1 MTTITF
7 KNILRL
13 RAAIMRLT
21 GTLLLVLTF
30 PCTVSA
36 QVDAEQVMRI
46 GRNVLSMEDYVLAIQ
61 YFNQAIK
68 AKPYLAEPYYL
79 RGLAKINLEDYKGA
93 EEDCTLALERN
104 KFLSE
109 AYKLRGFARQNL
121 HRDSLAICDY
131 DAGLTY
137 YPLDKYFL
145 YYKAIAQ
152 TETERYAGADTTFQR
167 LLRSYPNFEEG
178 YEARARLNTMR
189 GDTAA
194 ALTDIGRALEISKNL
209 INARLMR
216 ADIEARRQRWD
227 EATADM
233 DEVIKLRPQET
244 SLYIN
249 RAYLR
254 YNNDDW
260 FGAMSDYNY
269 ALQLEPENQ
278 AALFNRALLRY
289 EIKDLDRASADFSA
303 VLKLDP
309 SNFHAL
315 YNRGL
320 INLERKRMR
329 EAEADFRA
337 IARRYPRFY
346 PAFYAIAEARQGLG
360 DMRGAMENV
369 YHAESLIRQYVRN
382 PERNPLDR
390 PKIARAESN
399 DRGTEQNIDESEIDV
414 MNRFNKL
421 VTLSST
427 SESRLAY
434 GDKIKGQI
442 QNRDVRIEP
451 EPLYSIS
458 YYETKDALRYTS
470 NYFRELDDL
479 NRSRWLSGKL
489 HLSTPSP
496 ASEKQ
501 IADMFRMI
509 DAITANMGREGA
521 RPVDYLGRGVAYLSL
536 KNYEASLADLDSA
549 INANPEFTVAYMAR
563 GAARYEASRSEVA
576 LSASETPGS
585 DQAMLAARKAES
597 AAASALA
604 DFDKAIALNPR
615 LIYAW
620 FDKGNIYYAL
630 DDFTSALQCYSE
642 AINVNPDFGQAYFN
656 RGLTYLRIGDRSRA
670 FTDLS
675 KAGELGV
682 LPSYNV
688 LKRMK

>member
-1 MTTITF
+1 MIMTTIR
-7 KNILRL
+7 NIARELARL
-13 RAAIMRLT
+13 VGVVALALLSVVLPRAA
-21 GTLLLVLTF
+21 F
-30 PCTVSA
+30 A
-36 QVDAEQVMRI
+36 QVDAEQVVRI

-79 RGLAKINLEDYKGA
+79 RGLAKLNLEDYKGA
-93 EEDCTLALERN
+93 EEDCSMALERN

-121 HRDSLAICDY
+121 HRDSLAIADY
-131 DAGLTY
+131 DAGLKY

-145 YYKAIAQ
+145 YYKAVAQ
-152 TETERYAGADTTFQR
+152 TETERYAAADSTFQR
-167 LLRSYPNFEEG
+167 LLRAYPNFEEG

-209 INARLMR
+209 VNARLMR
-216 ADIEARRQRWD
+216 ADIEARRRRWD

-249 RAYLR
+249 RAFLR

-303 VLKLDP
+303 VLRLDP

-329 EAEADFRA
+329 EAEADFRT
-337 IARRYPRFY
+337 IVRRYPRFY
-346 PAFYAIAEARQGLG
+346 PAFYAIAEARQGMG

-369 YHAESLIRQYVRN
+369 YHAESLIRQYVKN

-399 DRGTEQNIDESEIDV
+399 DRGTQQNVDESEIDV

-421 VTLSST
+421 VTMSSAA
-427 SESRLAY
+427 ESRLAY

-442 QNRDVRIEP
+442 QNRDVRVEP
-451 EPLYSIS
+451 EPNYTIS
-458 YYETKDALRYTS
+458 YYESKDVLRSTS

-479 NRSRWLSGKL
+479 NRSRWLQGKL
-489 HLSTPSP
+489 FLSTAAPTG
-496 ASEKQ
+496 EKQ
-501 IADMFRMI
+501 IADMFRLI
-509 DAITANMGREGA
+509 DALSLSMQRDGA

-536 KNYEASLADLDSA
+536 KNYESALADLDSA
-549 INANPEFTVAYMAR
+549 ITANPEFTVAYMAR
-563 GAARYEASRSEVA
+563 GAARYEASKAETA

-585 DQAMLAARKAES
+585 DQAMLSARKAET
-597 AAASALA
+597 AAARAIA
-604 DFDKAIALNPR
+604 DFDKALALNPR

-630 DDFTSALQCYSE
+630 DDFTPALQCFSE
-642 AINVNPDFGQAYFN
+642 AIAINPEFGQAYFN
-656 RGLTYLRIGDRSRA
+656 RGLTYLRIGDKTRA
-670 FTDLS
+670 FNDLS

-682 LPSYNV
+682 LPSYNL